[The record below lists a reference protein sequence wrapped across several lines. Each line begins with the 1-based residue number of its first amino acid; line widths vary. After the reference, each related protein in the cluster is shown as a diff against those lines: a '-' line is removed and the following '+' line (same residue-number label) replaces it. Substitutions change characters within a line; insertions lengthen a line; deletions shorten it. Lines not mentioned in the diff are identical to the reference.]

1 MREARLRSVML
12 QFVSVPLSLLARGQF
27 ASLNEGEVAVAAT
40 NTAAAILAGV
50 APIALIISLL

>member
-27 ASLNEGEVAVAAT
+27 ASLNEGEVAAT
-40 NTAAAILAGV
+40 DTAAAILAGV